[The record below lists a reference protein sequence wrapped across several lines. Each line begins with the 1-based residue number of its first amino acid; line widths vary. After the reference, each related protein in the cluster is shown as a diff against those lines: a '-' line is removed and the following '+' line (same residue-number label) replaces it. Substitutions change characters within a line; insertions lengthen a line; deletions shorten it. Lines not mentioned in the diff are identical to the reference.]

1 MISKLRMIKNIIKKF
16 ISYKL
21 NLNPMIKRFNKEKI
35 GDRMSKKN
43 FVKNLENINN
53 LKILKF
59 KKLIKLHQ
67 MFIYQ
72 IALKISQ

>member
-53 LKILKF
+53 FENTKNLKIN
-59 KKLIKLHQ
+59 
-67 MFIYQ
+67 Q
-72 IALKISQ
+72 IAPDVYLLDSIKN

>member
-35 GDRMSKKN
+35 GDRMNKKN

-53 LKILKF
+53 FENIINLKIN
-59 KKLIKLHQ
+59 
-67 MFIYQ
+67 Q
-72 IALKISQ
+72 IAPDVYLLDSIEN